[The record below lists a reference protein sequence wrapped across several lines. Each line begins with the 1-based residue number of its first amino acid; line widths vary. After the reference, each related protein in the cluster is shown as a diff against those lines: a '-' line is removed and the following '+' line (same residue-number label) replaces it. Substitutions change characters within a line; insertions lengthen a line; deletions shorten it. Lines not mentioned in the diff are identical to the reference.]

1 MESES
6 GRAFSL
12 EPPLRGLAPW
22 LGGKRHLGKMLAR
35 AIATIPHR
43 CYAEPFVGMG
53 GVFFRRRRRAPVEAI
68 NDAQNEVV
76 NLFRVVQR
84 HPAAM
89 VETLSLTLGAR
100 AEFLHFRWQ
109 DFWRLTDVER
119 AARFFFIMQ
128 TGFHG
133 RVTNP
138 GFASGAQHASG
149 WDVGR
154 LRRRILAA
162 HRRLSG
168 VAIENLGYADFLDLY
183 DHPETLFYL
192 DPPYYGCEGD
202 YGKELFARADFE
214 RLARRL
220 ARIEGRFIFSIN
232 DAPEIR
238 QLFRWAQIE
247 TVAVTY
253 TIAIKK
259 VTELVIASP
268 GLGPIAVPDQ
278 LGLEL
283 VNRADPEPV
292 PEMDA
297 PRAPSSPWPAPRG
310 LLRQARLPL

>member
-1 MESES
+1 MESE
-6 GRAFSL
+6 RATAVD
-12 EPPLRGLAPW
+12 PLAGLAPW

-68 NDAQNEVV
+68 NDALNEVV

-84 HPAAM
+84 HPGAIA
-89 VETLSLTLGAR
+89 ETLALTLGAR
-100 AEFLHFRWQ
+100 AEFLHHRWQ

-119 AARFFFIMQ
+119 AARFYFIMQ

-149 WDVGR
+149 WHLAR
-154 LRRRILAA
+154 LKRRILAA
-162 HRRLSG
+162 HRRLAG
-168 VAIENLGYADFLDLY
+168 VSIENLGYADFLELY
-183 DHPETLFYL
+183 DGPETLFYL
-192 DPPYYGCEGD
+192 DPPYYGHEGD
-202 YGKELFARADFE
+202 YGRELFGRADFE
-214 RLARRL
+214 RLARKL
-220 ARIEGRFIFSIN
+220 ARIRGRFIFSIN

-268 GLGPIAVPDQ
+268 GLGPIAVPEQ

-283 VNRADPEPV
+283 VARSAPEILADRPEP
-292 PEMDA
+292 PA
-297 PRAPSSPWPAPRG
+297 APWPAPRWQ
-310 LLRQARLPL
+310 LRQARLPL